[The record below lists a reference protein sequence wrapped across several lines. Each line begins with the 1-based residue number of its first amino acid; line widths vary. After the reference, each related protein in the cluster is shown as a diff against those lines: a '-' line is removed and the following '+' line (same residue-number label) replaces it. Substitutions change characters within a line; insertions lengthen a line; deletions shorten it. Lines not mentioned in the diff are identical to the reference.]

1 MIYCDKNMIYHSSID
16 TMNIS
21 KVVDYIFS
29 LMDKVVDEVSEE
41 NVVHVVTNNGQ
52 ISKQLVTY

>member
-1 MIYCDKNMIYHSSID
+1 MIYHSSID

-29 LMDKVVDEVSEE
+29 LMDKVVDEISEE